1 MLFGYIMGIIGNY
14 FGVQRTKEIRP
25 IVEESSVATVENELQ
40 IPAVWQCVSLISN
53 TLKSLPI
60 DVYEV
65 GKNGQKTLKK
75 DHFLYKLLNYQPNQE
90 MTPSE
95 FKSTMCLNY
104 LLSGNAYAR
113 INRSAGGNYV
123 LSLYPLNAEQVEIVK
138 EKGRVVYY
146 RYMSPNKDIEE
157 IPARDMIHWKN
168 LGNGLSGLSVKDF
181 ARSTLSE
188 AISAQNAA
196 VEVFKNKGKLNGILT
211 ADNYMDKGQVKI
223 FLENYKEM
231 RKTATG
237 IPVIPSSFKY
247 QQLSLSPAETQL
259 LETRKYNAEDF
270 AKWFN
275 IPVGL
280 INGTGDLEENLRLFY
295 KICMLPLCTSFEEV
309 FLKVIPESEWS
320 KFEIKCQLSKVNRA
334 SDSERAVLNATYVQ
348 NGIKTRNEVRR
359 EEGLKDMEG
368 GDVLTA
374 QTNLAPVEQ
383 LGVENYNPEQTSQT
397 PVTSQPQKQ

>member
-138 EKGRVVYY
+138 EKGRVV
-146 RYMSPNKDIEE
+146 
-157 IPARDMIHWKN
+157 
-168 LGNGLSGLSVKDF
+168 
-181 ARSTLSE
+181 
-188 AISAQNAA
+188 
-196 VEVFKNKGKLNGILT
+196 
-211 ADNYMDKGQVKI
+211 
-223 FLENYKEM
+223 
-231 RKTATG
+231 
-237 IPVIPSSFKY
+237 
-247 QQLSLSPAETQL
+247 
-259 LETRKYNAEDF
+259 
-270 AKWFN
+270 
-275 IPVGL
+275 
-280 INGTGDLEENLRLFY
+280 
-295 KICMLPLCTSFEEV
+295 
-309 FLKVIPESEWS
+309 
-320 KFEIKCQLSKVNRA
+320 
-334 SDSERAVLNATYVQ
+334 
-348 NGIKTRNEVRR
+348 
-359 EEGLKDMEG
+359 
-368 GDVLTA
+368 
-374 QTNLAPVEQ
+374 
-383 LGVENYNPEQTSQT
+383 
-397 PVTSQPQKQ
+397 

>member
-113 INRSAGGNYV
+113 INRSAGGNYI

-146 RYMSPNKDIEE
+146 KYMTPDKKIEE
-157 IPARDMIHWKN
+157 IPAKDMIHWKN

-196 VEVFKNKGKLNGILT
+196 VDVFKNKGKLNGILT
-211 ADNYMDKGQVKI
+211 ADNYMDKGQVNI
-223 FLENYKEM
+223 FLENYQKM

-247 QQLSLSPAETQL
+247 QQLALSPAETQL

-280 INGTGDLEENLRLFY
+280 INGSGDLEENLRLFY
-295 KICMLPLCTSFEEV
+295 KVCMLPLCTSFEEV
-309 FLKVIPESEWS
+309 FLKVLPEEEWANY
-320 KFEIKCQLSKVNRA
+320 EIKCQLSKVNRA

-359 EEGLKDMEG
+359 EEGLKDVEG

-374 QTNLAPVEQ
+374 QTNLAPVDQ
-383 LGVENYNPEQTSQT
+383 LGTDNYDPSQTSQT
-397 PVTSQPQKQ
+397 PVTTQPQKQ